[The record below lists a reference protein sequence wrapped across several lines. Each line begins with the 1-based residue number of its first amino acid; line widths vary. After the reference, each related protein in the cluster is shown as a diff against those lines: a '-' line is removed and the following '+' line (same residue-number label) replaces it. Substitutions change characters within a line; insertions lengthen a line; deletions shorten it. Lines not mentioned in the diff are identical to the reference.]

1 MKYIVIFLIGF
12 VTWNAYSKQNEALD
26 ASASITSHA
35 TFKKIKIVKTNNAAY
50 FTVNPKNYIA
60 EFQPKYLRKLKSYI
74 EHRGFKLK
82 GSSEKEIV
90 TNSMAWVTQQWKHNG
105 DNEPPKNF
113 KALDILK
120 NVHKEKMQY
129 RCVEYGLVLSEILQ
143 AYGFNTRQLALRA
156 NDVAYGGFGKGHV
169 AMEVFLN
176 DLDKWVF
183 LDPQFGA
190 YFTLGDKML
199 NYHEIFVE
207 KKDGKFDNVKIH
219 FMMPLKNPNQDEA
232 DYRKFLQLY
241 FGHIVLGGKKN
252 ELRMGLKL
260 ENDNDIITF
269 QGMPVGPVIYT
280 KSKEE
285 FYPSLNRVS
294 IALDFKKKIDNFQ
307 KLAEKLKIKSNED
320 YLNNMKEFSA
330 FPDFN
335 VNLYSNMIEFS
346 YFEYRFSNS
355 SKWKKISGKHLN
367 WLAINSNNR
376 LEARAINT
384 FGRPGPI
391 TYIEMTYK

>member
-207 KKDGKFDNVKIH
+207 KK
-219 FMMPLKNPNQDEA
+219 
-232 DYRKFLQLY
+232 
-241 FGHIVLGGKKN
+241 
-252 ELRMGLKL
+252 
-260 ENDNDIITF
+260 T
-269 QGMPVGPVIYT
+269 
-280 KSKEE
+280 
-285 FYPSLNRVS
+285 
-294 IALDFKKKIDNFQ
+294 
-307 KLAEKLKIKSNED
+307 
-320 YLNNMKEFSA
+320 
-330 FPDFN
+330 
-335 VNLYSNMIEFS
+335 VNLIM
-346 YFEYRFSNS
+346 
-355 SKWKKISGKHLN
+355 
-367 WLAINSNNR
+367 
-376 LEARAINT
+376 
-384 FGRPGPI
+384 
-391 TYIEMTYK
+391 